1 MTDFYPNSQDE
12 RNNPLTLSH
21 PCITIFPINRQNTM
35 AKHDKLLEKLLSGR
49 SDSNINFN
57 DLCNLLDK
65 LGFDGRTKGGHHIF
79 TKEGVS
85 ELINLQKDT
94 NKAKEYQVRQ
104 IRNIVL
110 KYNMGEK

>member
-1 MTDFYPNSQDE
+1 
-12 RNNPLTLSH
+12 
-21 PCITIFPINRQNTM
+21 M
-35 AKHDKLLEKLLSGR
+35 AKYYKLLEKLLSGD

-57 DLCNLLDK
+57 DLCNLLNK
-65 LGFDGRTKGGHHIF
+65 LGFDKRTKGGHHIF
-79 TKEGVS
+79 TKEGVT

-110 KYNMGEK
+110 KYNIEGK